1 MQGTMLWFNEVKDFG
16 YILTEDG
23 ERLYVPGSGFAE
35 GARPKERCARR
46 VVSFVVTGTADERKA
61 EKVVFVPE
69 TTQRRARLRRRGSRG
84 LHD

>member
-1 MQGTMLWFNEVKDFG
+1 MRGTMLWFNEVKDFG

-23 ERLYVPGSGFAE
+23 ERLYVPGSGFD
-35 GARPKERCARR
+35 GGTRPKGRCARS
-46 VVSFVVTGTADERKA
+46 VVSFVVTETLDERKA

-69 TTQRRARLRRRGSRG
+69 VAPRRARMRRRGSRS